1 MGKNHMNSKLS
12 KILIAFFLLLF
23 LADCSK
29 GFFKKVDNRKKP
41 VNMKERDRQNVEQG
55 KGVSI
60 NKLLARRGNTNF
72 QFSSSNPMWRASL
85 ETLDFMPMTTV
96 DYAGGMIISD
106 WYSDNSGSS
115 NESLKITVRFLSNEV
130 RSDSIKIIVHKKICK
145 SISSCNTTVLENSTI
160 SQELTSA
167 IIKKAAIMQKEDKE
181 KK

>member
-1 MGKNHMNSKLS
+1 MNGKISKYF
-12 KILIAFFLLLF
+12 IAFFLLIF
-23 LADCSK
+23 LTDCSK
-29 GFFKKVDNRKKP
+29 DLFKKVDNRNRP
-41 VNMKERDRQNVEQG
+41 VNMQERARQNVEQG

-60 NKLLARRGNTNF
+60 NKLLSRSGNTNF

-85 ETLDFMPMTTV
+85 ETLDFMPMATV

-106 WYSDNSGSS
+106 WYSDNSGGN

-145 SISSCNTTVLENSTI
+145 SISSCSTTVLENSTI

-167 IIKKAAIMQKEDKE
+167 IIRKAALMDKKSKE

>member
-1 MGKNHMNSKLS
+1 MQ
-12 KILIAFFLLLF
+12 
-23 LADCSK
+23 
-29 GFFKKVDNRKKP
+29 
-41 VNMKERDRQNVEQG
+41 ERARQNIEQG

-130 RSDSIKIIVHKKICK
+130 RSDSIKIIVHKKFV
-145 SISSCNTTVLENSTI
+145 SLFHHVTL
-160 SQELTSA
+160 QF
-167 IIKKAAIMQKEDKE
+167 
-181 KK
+181 

>member
-1 MGKNHMNSKLS
+1 MNGKISKYF
-12 KILIAFFLLLF
+12 IAFFLLIF
-23 LADCSK
+23 LTDCSK
-29 GFFKKVDNRKKP
+29 DLFKKVDNRNRP
-41 VNMKERDRQNVEQG
+41 VNMQERARQNVEQG

-60 NKLLARRGNTNF
+60 NKLLSRSGNTNF

-85 ETLDFMPMTTV
+85 ETLDFMPMATV

-106 WYSDNSGSS
+106 WYSDNSGGN

-145 SISSCNTTVLENSTI
+145 SISSCSTTVLENSTI

-167 IIKKAAIMQKEDKE
+167 IIKKAALMDKKSKE

>member
-1 MGKNHMNSKLS
+1 MNGKISKYF
-12 KILIAFFLLLF
+12 IAFFLLIF
-23 LADCSK
+23 LTDCSK
-29 GFFKKVDNRKKP
+29 DLFKKVDNRNRP
-41 VNMKERDRQNVEQG
+41 VNMQERARQNVEQG

-60 NKLLARRGNTNF
+60 NKLLSRSGNTNF

-85 ETLDFMPMTTV
+85 ETLDFMPMATV

-106 WYSDNSGSS
+106 WYSDNSGGN

-130 RSDSIKIIVHKKICK
+130 RSDSIKIIVHNKICK
-145 SISSCNTTVLENSTI
+145 SISSCSNTVLENSTI

-167 IIKKAAIMQKEDKE
+167 IIKKAALMDKKSKE

>member
-1 MGKNHMNSKLS
+1 MIGNFS
-12 KILIAFFLLLF
+12 KILTAFALLIL

-29 GFFKKVDNRKKP
+29 GFFKKVDNRTRP
-41 VNMKERDRQNVEQG
+41 VNAQERARQNVEQG

-60 NKLLARRGNTNF
+60 NKLLKGRGNTNF

-85 ETLDFMPMTTV
+85 ETLDFMPMSTV

-130 RSDSIKIIVHKKICK
+130 RSDSIKIIIHKKICK
-145 SISSCNTTVLENSTI
+145 SISSCNTSVLENSTI
-160 SQELTSA
+160 GQELATT
-167 IIKKAAIMQKEDKE
+167 IIRKAALMEKEDKE

>member
-1 MGKNHMNSKLS
+1 MNGKISKYF
-12 KILIAFFLLLF
+12 IALFLLIF
-23 LADCSK
+23 LTDCSK
-29 GFFKKVDNRKKP
+29 DLFKKVDNRNRP
-41 VNMKERDRQNVEQG
+41 VNMQERARQNVEQG

-60 NKLLARRGNTNF
+60 NKLLSRSGNTNF

-85 ETLDFMPMTTV
+85 ETLDFMPMATV

-106 WYSDNSGSS
+106 WYSDNSGGN

-145 SISSCNTTVLENSTI
+145 SISSCSTTVLENSTI

-167 IIKKAAIMQKEDKE
+167 IIRKAALMDKKSKE

>member
-1 MGKNHMNSKLS
+1 MNGKISKYF
-12 KILIAFFLLLF
+12 IAFFLLIF
-23 LADCSK
+23 LTDCSK
-29 GFFKKVDNRKKP
+29 DLFKKVDNRNRP
-41 VNMKERDRQNVEQG
+41 VNMQERARQNVEQG

-60 NKLLARRGNTNF
+60 NKLLSRSGNTNF

-85 ETLDFMPMTTV
+85 ETLDFMPMATV

-106 WYSDNSGSS
+106 WYSDNSGGN

-145 SISSCNTTVLENSTI
+145 SISSCSNTVLENSTI

-167 IIKKAAIMQKEDKE
+167 IIKKAALMDKKSKE